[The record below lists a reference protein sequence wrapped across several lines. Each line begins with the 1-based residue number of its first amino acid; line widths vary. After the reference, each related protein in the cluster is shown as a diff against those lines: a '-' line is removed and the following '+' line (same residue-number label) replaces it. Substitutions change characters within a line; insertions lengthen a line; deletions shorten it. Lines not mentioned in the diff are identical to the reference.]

1 MAVVEYPPDG
11 SEVIVQL
18 LGRPDK
24 KEIIDKA
31 LGEAFGGGVRLRA
44 VVQGASQRESAAGQS
59 RRALD
64 KIYEA
69 FPRDKIE
76 IVDEQNN

>member
-24 KEIIDKA
+24 KEIIDKG

-44 VVQGASQRESAAGQS
+44 VVQGAISGKARPDRAGARWTRYTKRS
-59 RRALD
+59 
-64 KIYEA
+64 
-69 FPRDKIE
+69 PGDKIE